1 MDSGHLSVRT
11 EILMSV
17 GGVKVFYKRKSQKSS
32 KLESVMKKN
41 RHELFEGYLRL
52 QKPAVSEIDIGGCDG

>member
-32 KLESVMKKN
+32 KLESVMKK
-41 RHELFEGYLRL
+41 
-52 QKPAVSEIDIGGCDG
+52 K